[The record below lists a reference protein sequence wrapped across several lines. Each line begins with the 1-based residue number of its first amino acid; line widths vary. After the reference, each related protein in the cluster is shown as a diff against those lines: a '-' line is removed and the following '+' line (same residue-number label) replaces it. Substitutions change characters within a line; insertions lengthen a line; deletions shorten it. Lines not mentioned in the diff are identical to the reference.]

1 MLIGGRQAEDLRF
14 TIKTINEKAGVS
26 RLFLFFNDFD
36 DRLTT
41 WQDNDP
47 ILIFIRISRED
58 PGIHAGD
65 ETSLT
70 NS

>member
-14 TIKTINEKAGVS
+14 TIKTINEKAGLR

-47 ILIFIRISRED
+47 ILIFILIALFL
-58 PGIHAGD
+58 PCCH
-65 ETSLT
+65 LCFY
-70 NS
+70 NFL